1 MLGARTLGNALGSGR
16 NSLNALRLVFAA
28 AVIISHSWW
37 LGGYGPEPSLY
48 GIKLGTAGVMGFF
61 AISGYLITV
70 SAERSNTVLE
80 YAVARLTR
88 IYPALA
94 VAALIVAFVAA
105 PVGALLT
112 HGTYDLRGA
121 LAFLGAA
128 LALSIGVM
136 DTPAIGTSLWGNNDR
151 FDWNGPL
158 WTLTWEGLCYVII
171 AAIAFLLRRIPESRR
186 GTATAIFLLF
196 AASTGAVFG
205 KLLAG
210 GFGPNRTEFVL
221 PLLAIFMAGSLL
233 ATQRH
238 RVRVGAVPSLLAALA
253 VWGALA
259 TGYGT
264 AFAPLPFAYLV
275 LSIGSIG
282 STSAIGSRYDIS
294 YGIYI
299 YGWPIQQLLAAA
311 HTASHVPVLG
321 FAALALV
328 AAWPLGF
335 LSCVAVEQPS
345 QRIRRALMGRLAI
358 RAATSTPG
366 PSTTARDAGAM
377 TPRA

>member
-1 MLGARTLGNALGSGR
+1 M
-16 NSLNALRLVFAA
+16 
-28 AVIISHSWW
+28 
-37 LGGYGPEPSLY
+37 
-48 GIKLGTAGVMGFF
+48 
-61 AISGYLITV
+61 
-70 SAERSNTVLE
+70 LE
-80 YAVARLTR
+80 YAAARLTR

-94 VAALIVAFVAA
+94 AAALAVAFVVA

-136 DTPAIGTSLWGNNDR
+136 DTPVIGTSLWGNNDR

-158 WTLTWEGLCYVII
+158 WTLTWEGLCYVIV
-171 AAIAFLLRRIPESRR
+171 AAIVFLLRRIPESKQ

-238 RVRVGAVPSLLAALA
+238 RVRVGAAPSLLAALA
-253 VWGALA
+253 VWGAVA

-264 AFAPLPFAYLV
+264 ALAPLPFAYLF

-282 STSAIGSRYDIS
+282 SASAIGSRYDVS

-328 AAWPLGF
+328 ATWPLGF
-335 LSCVAVEQPS
+335 LSCVAVEQPT
-345 QRIRRALMGRLAI
+345 QRIRRALMSRLAL
-358 RAATSTPG
+358 RAAT
-366 PSTTARDAGAM
+366 
-377 TPRA
+377 

>member
-1 MLGARTLGNALGSGR
+1 MKIPTSAGDRPSLSILGARTLGNALGSGR

-28 AVIISHSWW
+28 AVIVSHSWW

-70 SAERSNTVLE
+70 SAERSDTVLE
-80 YAVARLTR
+80 YAAARLAR
-88 IYPALA
+88 IYPALV
-94 VAALIVAFVAA
+94 VAALAVAFVAA
-105 PVGALLT
+105 PLGALLT

-128 LALSIGVM
+128 LALSVGVM

-171 AAIAFLLRRIPESRR
+171 AIVVFLLRRLPGSRR

-210 GFGPNRTEFVL
+210 SLGPNRTEFAL

-238 RVRVGAVPSLLAALA
+238 RVLIGAVPSLLAVLA
-253 VWGALA
+253 VLGALA

-264 AFAPLPFAYLV
+264 ALAPLPFAYLV

-282 STSAIGSRYDIS
+282 SASAIGSRYDIS

-311 HTASHVPVLG
+311 HTPAHVPVLG

-335 LSCVAVEQPS
+335 LSCVAVEQPA
-345 QRIRRALMGRLAI
+345 QRVRRALVSRLA
-358 RAATSTPG
+358 
-366 PSTTARDAGAM
+366 ARVAN
-377 TPRA
+377 

>member
-1 MLGARTLGNALGSGR
+1 MKTPTTAVDRPGLAILGARTLGDALGSGR

-28 AVIISHSWW
+28 AVIVSHSWW

-70 SAERSNTVLE
+70 SAERSDTVLA
-80 YAVARLTR
+80 YAAARLAR
-88 IYPALA
+88 IYPALV
-94 VAALIVAFVAA
+94 VAALAIAFVAA
-105 PVGALLT
+105 PLGALLT

-128 LALSIGVM
+128 LALSVGVM

-171 AAIAFLLRRIPESRR
+171 AVVVFLLRRLPENRR

-210 GFGPNRTEFVL
+210 SFGPNRTEFVL

-238 RVRVGAVPSLLAALA
+238 RMLIGAVPSLLAALA

-264 AFAPLPFAYLV
+264 ALAPLPFAYLI

-282 STSAIGSRYDIS
+282 SASAIGSRYDIS

-299 YGWPIQQLLAAA
+299 YGWPIQQLLAGA
-311 HTASHVPVLG
+311 HTPAHVPVLG

-335 LSCVAVEQPS
+335 LSCVAVEQPA
-345 QRIRRALMGRLAI
+345 QRVRRALMSRF
-358 RAATSTPG
+358 AARVAT
-366 PSTTARDAGAM
+366 
-377 TPRA
+377 